1 MQWTFFLRI
10 KKINNSLAVIILYL
24 YNFWFHNYKMY
35 TSFIYIHLSIC
46 DFFCCK
52 SDFFPPEVEY

>member
-1 MQWTFFLRI
+1 MQWTFLLRI
-10 KKINNSLAVIILYL
+10 KKKIPLAVIILYL

-35 TSFIYIHLSIC
+35 ISFISIY
-46 DFFCCK
+46 DFFFCK